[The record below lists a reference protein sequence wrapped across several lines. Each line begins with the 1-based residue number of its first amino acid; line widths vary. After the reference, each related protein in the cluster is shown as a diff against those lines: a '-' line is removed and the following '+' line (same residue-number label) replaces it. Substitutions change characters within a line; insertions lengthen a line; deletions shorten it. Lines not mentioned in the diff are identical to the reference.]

1 MINFFKSEDG
11 RIKKI
16 NEFEPGCWVDVLE
29 PTPDDRTWLLE
40 TLELAPEFVKSA
52 FDDEETA
59 HVDVDD
65 DAHQVL
71 VIVDCPFLET
81 EDDLDDKTI
90 TQYDTHPLTFIFLP
104 EKECFVTFSLRRND
118 IVASFANG
126 VYRDMHT
133 NRRTQFLL
141 KMLLRI
147 TQRYMV
153 CLRSI
158 NRQIREYE
166 RVLRKTMQNSELMKM
181 LGLEK
186 SLVYFSTSLQGLES
200 TVSRISYG
208 RMLTLYDDDRELLDD
223 VKIEIAQAAE
233 MCTIYTNI
241 LEGIMDTFSSVINNN
256 LNYTMRTLTV
266 ITLIMAV
273 PTIVFSFYGMN
284 VDGLPFVGWAWF
296 PVVVAAIICIA
307 AIIFIQKGKFLK

>member
-1 MINFFKSEDG
+1 MISFFKSHDG
-11 RIKKI
+11 KIERID
-16 NEFEPGCWVDVLE
+16 NFEEGCWIDVLE
-29 PTPDDRTWLLE
+29 PTSEDREWLLDE
-40 TLELAPEFVKSA
+40 LEVAPEFIKSA

-65 DAHQVL
+65 DSGQIL
-71 VIVDCPFLET
+71 VIVDCPFV
-81 EDDLDDKTI
+81 EDESEVDDKSI
-90 TQYDTHPLTFIFLP
+90 VQYDTHPLSFVFMP

-118 IVASFANG
+118 IVANFAHG
-126 VYRDMHT
+126 AYREVHT

-147 TQRYMV
+147 TQRYVV

-166 RVLRKTMQNSELMKM
+166 RTLRRTMQNSELMKM

-200 TVSRISYG
+200 TVSRIGYG
-208 RMLTLYDDDRELLDD
+208 RMLALYEDDHELLDD
-223 VKIEIAQAAE
+223 VKIEIAQATE
-233 MCTIYTNI
+233 MCNIYTTI
-241 LEGIMDTFSSVINNN
+241 LEGVMDTFSNVISNN

-284 VDGLPFVGWAWF
+284 VEGLPLIQWPWF
-296 PVVVAAIICIA
+296 PVVIAAFICVAAIVVLRR
-307 AIIFIQKGKFLK
+307 GKFLK